1 MDGFGSKWTVQGL
14 NCTVQTSKSGRSWSK
29 KVDGPEIKK
38 WTVQKE
44 KKLDGLKEENWTVI
58 GDESRRSKRLEVDG
72 SKGSKWTV

>member
-29 KVDGPEIKK
+29 KVDGPKGE
-38 WTVQKE
+38 
-44 KKLDGLKEENWTVI
+44 KLDGLKEENWTVI